1 MKSTKLASRYA
12 KALFDLSIERGE
24 LETVNQDLALVKSVI
39 KENRDFR
46 GVIESPII
54 FPDKKNGVFKG
65 VFNGKLSDT
74 SFGFLSLIIRKK
86 REPALGTICD
96 EFLALYNKHHNIRI
110 AHVLTAVPIK
120 PELTE
125 ILRHL
130 LEEDLHS
137 TIQITTTVDERI
149 IGGLMVEIDGY
160 LYDASLLTR
169 INRLRA
175 EFSHNV
181 YRAAF

>member
-12 KALFDLSIERGE
+12 KALFEFAQQRGE
-24 LETVNQDLALVKSVI
+24 IETVNKDLALVKSVI
-39 KENRDFR
+39 IENRDFR

-54 FPDKKNGVFKG
+54 FPDKKNSIFKEVFK
-65 VFNGKLSDT
+65 GKLSDT
-74 SFGFLSLIIRKK
+74 AFGFLSLIIRKK
-86 REPALGTICD
+86 REPSLGTICD
-96 EFLALYNKHHNIRI
+96 EFLALYNIHHNIKI
-110 AHVLTAVPIK
+110 ARVITAVPITA
-120 PELTE
+120 ELTE
-125 ILRHL
+125 MLRNL
-130 LEEDLHS
+130 LEEDIHS
-137 TIQITTTVDERI
+137 TIQITTSVDERI

-175 EFSHNV
+175 EFSHNI

>member
-12 KALFDLSIERGE
+12 KALFEFAQQRGE
-24 LETVNQDLALVKSVI
+24 LDTVNQDLALVKSVI

-46 GVIESPII
+46 GVIESPIL
-54 FPDKKNGVFKG
+54 FPDKKNSIFKEVFKD
-65 VFNGKLSDT
+65 KLSDT

-96 EFLALYNKHHNIRI
+96 EFLALYNIHHNIKI
-110 AHVLTAVPIK
+110 ANIITAVPIK

-125 ILRHL
+125 TLRQM
-130 LEEDLHS
+130 LEEDTHS
-137 TIQITTTVDERI
+137 TIQITTGVDERI